1 MDLQG
6 FGVDVYLSQLIFA
19 AVDIPAKLV
28 SVVVISG
35 AGRRVAQAAALGLA
49 GICILANAIV
59 PMGGQRGGEMG
70 RGVVGVRGWV
80 GGQWD
85 GWGTAGWR
93 SGRWRKMGWWGDGFG
108 VDGMGGGQW
117 GGWGQWGGGYGVVG
131 GDGLGVVEVMGWRG

>member
-59 PMGGQRGGEMG
+59 PMGGQRGGGNGAGGGGGEAMG
-70 RGVVGVRGWV
+70 GGTMGWMGDSGVEEGKVEENGVVGRWV
-80 GGQWD
+80 
-85 GWGTAGWR
+85 WG
-93 SGRWRKMGWWGDGFG
+93 
-108 VDGMGGGQW
+108 
-117 GGWGQWGGGYGVVG
+117 
-131 GDGLGVVEVMGWRG
+131 